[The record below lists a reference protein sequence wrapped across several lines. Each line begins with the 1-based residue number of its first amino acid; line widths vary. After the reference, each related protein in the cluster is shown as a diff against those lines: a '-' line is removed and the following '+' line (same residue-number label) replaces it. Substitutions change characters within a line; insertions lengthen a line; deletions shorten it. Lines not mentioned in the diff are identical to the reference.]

1 MFTVPTLVRRAVFIL
16 PWFGLA
22 MVAGAQTAPP
32 PDPLIEKLGRYVA
45 GYGEAV
51 SAFLG
56 IETYTQSVTIGE
68 APPLR
73 PRKLIAEFAIVKAD
87 GGWTGFRDVV
97 QVDTTKI
104 SDRRDRLTQLLSGTS
119 ADGPS
124 LVRLANESARYNI
137 GPIGTNLN
145 LPTTALFF
153 FEPANLPRFTFKRKG
168 TKTINGTET
177 VEMEFKETVSPT
189 IVMTRTGRN
198 VPLEGTLWIADDG
211 TVIRT
216 RLRMKNFADTQTSKM
231 QQMPGQRPAVNPN
244 VPTTAQDAL
253 SRAGGVDPV
262 GMQDIETSAD
272 IDTTYNRHKQLG
284 VWLPSKMSE
293 QYVGPIRM
301 GARPPVVGTSN
312 TRASYSEF
320 KQFGTGARL
329 KIVR

>member
-1 MFTVPTLVRRAVFIL
+1 MLTVPSLLRRAVLVL
-16 PWFGLA
+16 PLLGLG
-22 MVAGAQTAPP
+22 MTTSAQTTPP
-32 PDPLIEKLGRYVA
+32 ADPLIEKLGRYVA

-51 SAFLG
+51 SAVLG
-56 IETYTQSVTIGE
+56 TETYTQSVAIGE

-73 PRKLIAEFAIVKAD
+73 PRRLIAEFAIVKAD

-124 LVRLANESARYNI
+124 LMRLASESARYNI

-168 TKTINGTET
+168 TKKIDGTAT
-177 VEMEFKETVSPT
+177 VEMEFKETTSPT
-189 IVMTRTGRN
+189 IVRTRAGN
-198 VPLEGTLWIADDG
+198 DVPLEGTLWIAEDG

-216 RLRMKNFADTQTSKM
+216 RLKMKNFADTQTSTI
-231 QQMPGQRPAVNPN
+231 QQGPSQRPAVNPN
-244 VPTTAQDAL
+244 TPTGGREAL
-253 SRAGGVDPV
+253 SRSGSSDSVD
-262 GMQDIETSAD
+262 MREIETSAE
-272 IDTTYNRHKQLG
+272 IETTYSRHPEIG

-301 GARPPVVGTSN
+301 GGRPPVVGTSN
-312 TRASYSEF
+312 TRASYSDF
-320 KQFGTGARL
+320 KQFGTGATL